1 MIKNY
6 IWDFDGTLFDTY
18 PAMVEGVSQALQ
30 DFGIERPKKEIYRV
44 MKQESVRKLRES
56 YQLEE
61 VSFNQL
67 FHQYEEQYHELSV
80 PFKETEMV
88 LRRLK
93 QNGAKHYI
101 LTHRVTASTWKLLK
115 VFELADLIEEVIGI
129 DQGFARKPAPDA
141 INHLIDRYHLD
152 PEKTMMV
159 GDRRLDI
166 EAGINAKI
174 HTCLYDIDHFLGEIP
189 ADHIVA
195 NLADILAIEKNA
207 E

>member
-18 PAMVEGVSQALQ
+18 PAMVEGVFQALH

-61 VSFNQL
+61 TSFNQL
-67 FHQYEEQYHELSV
+67 FHEYEEQYQELSV

-93 QNGAKHYI
+93 ETGAKHYI

-115 VFELADLIEEVIGI
+115 VFGLADLIEEVIGI
-129 DQGFARKPAPDA
+129 DQGFARKSAPDA

-159 GDRRLDI
+159 GDRKLDI

-195 NLADILAIEKNA
+195 NLADILVIKKNA